1 MFKVENSA
9 SFRLDEIYQYT
20 LREWGENQAKEYIKG
35 LFDVF
40 EKIVK
45 NQALSHPIP
54 AEFNVDGFYVKY
66 KKHFVYWKILQNGE
80 VGIVTILHE
89 RMHQIKQ
96 FNAID

>member
-20 LREWGENQAKEYIKG
+20 LREWGEKQAEEYIEG

-40 EKIVK
+40 QNIVK
-45 NQALSHPIP
+45 NEVLSHPIP

-66 KKHFVYWKILQNGE
+66 KKHFIYWKRLQNGE

-96 FNAID
+96 FKEID